1 MKNEFTPR
9 LKYYH
14 IILISII
21 LCPILIINSNNVN
34 NKRTQEVQLKNENKI
49 VEKIFLRK
57 LDFTSETNEICEKGS
72 EELKNYYSTGNE
84 EDIGIKEDKIKNE
97 NNESYITALINIIS
111 GEGDVTE
118 NAKEYVMHIIP
129 VLVILVLAILT
140 IPIWIIFCSCS
151 CCNCC
156 CCCCCRKSI
165 CKIPFFII
173 SSVIYAFVFAI
184 SIYGLSQSNSIFVG
198 LADTECS
205 ILKFIDQILNGENK
219 KGSQPYWAGI
229 DNIQN
234 IFRTTEDN
242 IDSLQGS
249 YQADL
254 LSARNNF
261 GNAKGNFQQAL
272 QEQST
277 NVANSVY
284 SKTIDTKSY
293 KLDIIQEF
301 GRYTKPNEQ
310 GNPEYCFVDRWLKE
324 SKNTEVEANSIM
336 GQIDTEFTSALNG
349 ENNPKGALEEGI
361 TSIGTIKSS
370 IDGVKEQISN
380 IILTYS
386 DTIDKYGKLSFK
398 IVFSILMVFD
408 AGIAA
413 LMTVMTFFSFSCFDK
428 CCCCF
433 RCFFKALIH
442 ILWNILALLTIF
454 TFIIGFLC
462 ALIGTLGKDLVS
474 VVSFLVSEDNLKGQ
488 EPILFS
494 DNDASIMINKCI
506 NDNGDIKDELG
517 LDNPALN
524 AIQSLRD
531 LKERLIAIKSNF
543 NNYLSQKPVYNDYLK
558 KFEERRDYKTTNF
571 ELQSESDSLNFG
583 DYLNNLN
590 DLIRVKNEE
599 WKITCEPGTSHSC
612 DSVDT
617 STHSYYCINPSS
629 CQSGTPGSWYG
640 SDSPIHSITEILDFF
655 ITSILKSNSEEDYSI
670 KKALSALNTA
680 YENFLRAETGS
691 LDIYISTVEQL
702 TSIFENIAGDDG
714 NIYSILNC
722 KFIGKNVRVL
732 LKYLDK
738 SLGKSFYNVGIT
750 LSVAGIGLLV
760 SISFTILL
768 NVIINTKSGK

>member
-49 VEKIFLRK
+49 EEKIFLRK

-254 LSARNNF
+254 LNARNNF
-261 GNAKGNFQQAL
+261 GNAKGNFQEAL
-272 QEQST
+272 EDQSS
-277 NVANSVY
+277 NVASTESPY
-284 SKTIDTKSY
+284 LKTIDHKEKLRKLIKNVNYLILNETELGAISGDETK
-293 KLDIIQEF
+293 
-301 GRYTKPNEQ
+301 TPEQ
-310 GNPEYCFVDRWLKE
+310 I
-324 SKNTEVEANSIM
+324 EAACDKIM
-336 GQIDTEFTSALNG
+336 KHK
-349 ENNPKGALEEGI
+349 PKGALEEGI
-361 TSIGTIKSS
+361 SSIGTIKSS
-370 IDGVKEQISN
+370 IDNVKEQISN
-380 IILTYS
+380 VILTYS

-428 CCCCF
+428 CCCCL

-442 ILWNILALLTIF
+442 IYRQT
-454 TFIIGFLC
+454 
-462 ALIGTLGKDLVS
+462 
-474 VVSFLVSEDNLKGQ
+474 
-488 EPILFS
+488 
-494 DNDASIMINKCI
+494 
-506 NDNGDIKDELG
+506 
-517 LDNPALN
+517 
-524 AIQSLRD
+524 
-531 LKERLIAIKSNF
+531 
-543 NNYLSQKPVYNDYLK
+543 K
-558 KFEERRDYKTTNF
+558 KRRRN
-571 ELQSESDSLNFG
+571 Q
-583 DYLNNLN
+583 
-590 DLIRVKNEE
+590 
-599 WKITCEPGTSHSC
+599 
-612 DSVDT
+612 
-617 STHSYYCINPSS
+617 
-629 CQSGTPGSWYG
+629 
-640 SDSPIHSITEILDFF
+640 
-655 ITSILKSNSEEDYSI
+655 
-670 KKALSALNTA
+670 
-680 YENFLRAETGS
+680 FLRSRLRLGAKN
-691 LDIYISTVEQL
+691 YI
-702 TSIFENIAGDDG
+702 
-714 NIYSILNC
+714 
-722 KFIGKNVRVL
+722 K
-732 LKYLDK
+732 
-738 SLGKSFYNVGIT
+738 
-750 LSVAGIGLLV
+750 
-760 SISFTILL
+760 
-768 NVIINTKSGK
+768 